1 MIFRGVNRVGDCFE
15 TLRLMRDLKMSKMAV
30 KMGVNTEKSVS
41 NLKAILAQN
50 QELKNMREEQ
60 SAMMV

>member
-1 MIFRGVNRVGDCFE
+1 
-15 TLRLMRDLKMSKMAV
+15 MSKMAV

-50 QELKNMREEQ
+50 QELKNMLEEQ
-60 SAMMV
+60 SAMMVWNFNSKALGCS